1 MLIYLSIFVLADFY
15 LYDRYETYTA
25 LTFVDPILTVW
36 IYTAVVSLIF
46 GIVIRKRN
54 GLWTTL
60 QPWMDQHGPPAL
72 AANPNSKGA
81 GEQWQQP
88 SNSHVLG
95 V

>member
-1 MLIYLSIFVLADFY
+1 MLIYLSIFELADFY
-15 LYDRYETYTA
+15 IYDRYETYTA
-25 LTFVDPILTVW
+25 MMFVNPIINVW
-36 IYTAVVSLIF
+36 LYTAVVALVF
-46 GIVIRKRN
+46 AIVTRKRN

-72 AANPNSKGA
+72 AANPSSKGP

-88 SNSHVLG
+88 SNHHVLG